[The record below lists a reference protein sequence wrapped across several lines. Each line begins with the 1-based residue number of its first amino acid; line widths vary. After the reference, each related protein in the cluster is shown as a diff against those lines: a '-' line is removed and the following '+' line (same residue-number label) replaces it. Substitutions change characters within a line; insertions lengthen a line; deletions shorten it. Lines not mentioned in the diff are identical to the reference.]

1 VRKLA
6 DLNQAIALELAMSP
20 EVLTTRR
27 ELEQLV
33 DGRRDVPVLQ
43 GWRRTVVGD
52 RLVAG
57 L

>member
-1 VRKLA
+1 
-6 DLNQAIALELAMSP
+6 MSP

-33 DGRRDVPVLQ
+33 DGRRDVSVLQ
-43 GWRRTVVGD
+43 GWRRSVVGE